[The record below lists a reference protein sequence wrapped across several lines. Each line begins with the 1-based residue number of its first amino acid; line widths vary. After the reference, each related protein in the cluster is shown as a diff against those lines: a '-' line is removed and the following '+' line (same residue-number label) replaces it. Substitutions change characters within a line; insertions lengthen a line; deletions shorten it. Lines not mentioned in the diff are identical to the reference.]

1 MIREPIKVYVTK
13 YAASSCVFM
22 QAVVETTMP
31 TMVQVTAN
39 GRKGPYLAPT
49 YYHKP
54 DWHLTEQEARA
65 DWERRIT
72 KAIAAAEKKIKK
84 LKAIDPW
91 TAVIDDKGEE
101 TADGHS

>member
-1 MIREPIKVYVTK
+1 MIREPIKVWVTR
-13 YAASSCVFM
+13 YALTRGIFTQDVIQTSIPA
-22 QAVVETTMP
+22 
-31 TMVQVTAN
+31 MVKTQPLQ
-39 GRKGPYLAPT
+39 R
-49 YYHKP
+49 YYPSLYYNKP

-91 TAVIDDKGEE
+91 TAEIDNKGGGK
-101 TADGHS
+101 D

>member
-1 MIREPIKVYVTK
+1 MIREPIKVYVTR
-13 YAASSCVFM
+13 YAATACVFT
-22 QAVVETTMP
+22 QDVVETTMP

-39 GRKGPYLAPT
+39 GLRGRFLAPT

-72 KAIAAAEKKIKK
+72 KAIAAAERKIKK

-91 TAVIDDKGEE
+91 AAEIDNKGEDKS
-101 TADGHS
+101 DGD